1 MFQNTCTRT
10 PGFGQF
16 TLLYSAFLALLNKF
30 LFYFLFGTNSK
41 NPSAYNNAQLPSIF
55 LDHSGCAHAAPGYRS
70 VSGEDTLPPTLT

>member
-1 MFQNTCTRT
+1 MFENTSTRT
-10 PGFGQF
+10 PGFDQF

-41 NPSAYNNAQLPSIF
+41 NPSTNNAQLPFIF
-55 LDHSGCAHAAPGYRS
+55 LDHSGCAHAAPDYRS